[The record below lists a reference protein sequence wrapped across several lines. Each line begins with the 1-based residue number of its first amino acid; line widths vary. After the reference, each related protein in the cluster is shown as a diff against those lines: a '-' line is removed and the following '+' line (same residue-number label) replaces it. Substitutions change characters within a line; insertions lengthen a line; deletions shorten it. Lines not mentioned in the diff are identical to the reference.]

1 MLQKLIPN
9 QHTINSKQF
18 LKKIPEWHDIRRQHL
33 EHVYKVWT
41 QQENYYSYTASRM
54 TDRTPMFVLGIR
66 YSFKNKVTQ
75 KWRQKKQFYGRDNT
89 LQGIT
94 VQ

>member
-1 MLQKLIPN
+1 M
-9 QHTINSKQF
+9 KQ
-18 LKKIPEWHDIRRQHL
+18 
-33 EHVYKVWT
+33 KVWT

-89 LQGIT
+89 LQGIA